1 MCVYLPHFFDFVNP
15 LVAVSLIGENESFI
29 KNPIILHRN
38 KRDFIKISPVFRKR
52 KSDFLQILLKFLES

>member
-1 MCVYLPHFFDFVNP
+1 MRLRNKGFLLYLVRNPISLTSKKMCVYLPHFFDFVNP

-38 KRDFIKISPVFRKR
+38 ERDFI
-52 KSDFLQILLKFLES
+52 